1 MKRRLLVIFA
11 LGLFAMGVLCRSA
24 YADMDLEERVRI
36 SGFGTVA
43 FALSDDQDS
52 DYRANIEQ
60 STGVGS
66 SNNPD
71 GGLDSIFGA
80 QVDVAITSKLTA
92 TAQIIS
98 RRLSDYNSTQPYFE
112 WANLKYDVNEQLYL
126 RAGRFVAPTFLVSE
140 SRMVG
145 YAQPAVRPVAEVYLL
160 SPISYMNGFDTGYKF
175 LWGDSLVK
183 LRDGF
188 GSLNQEINQVNGTLD
203 FTFDIKSFDAT
214 FEKGGSKFRIGYQNF
229 KMDVKND
236 ALELYDVAM
245 DMLEAN
251 GVANAALI
259 HDRMQRLDV
268 PTDFISIGYMYD
280 EGGLFVQTEYARRE
294 FDSDFAQSLDGV
306 YFLGGY
312 HFGNVSPYFSVSKLI
327 HRNQAKFP
335 DLDTSSIDPGLGGL
349 VSAVNAGSEFLIER
363 DAVGA
368 GVRWDI
374 SGGYALK
381 AQWDYVM
388 KPKNTAAEFVNYTPE
403 FFAQTRDINIISVA
417 LDFIF

>member
-1 MKRRLLVIFA
+1 MRTHLLVVLAIGA
-11 LGLFAMGVLCRSA
+11 LCQSA
-24 YADMDLEERVRI
+24 YADLNIEERIRI

-43 FALSDDQDS
+43 FALSDDQDA

-71 GGLDSIFGA
+71 GGLDSIFGT
-80 QVDVAITSKLTA
+80 QIDVVLTPKLTA

-112 WANLKYDVNEQLYL
+112 WANLKYDVSEQLYL

-160 SPISYMNGFDTGYKF
+160 SPISYMNGFDAGYKF

-183 LRDGF
+183 LRAGI
-188 GSLNQEINQVNGTLD
+188 GALNQEINQVNGTLD
-203 FTFDIKSFDAT
+203 FTFDIKSIDAT
-214 FEKGGSKFRIGYQNF
+214 IENGGSKFRIGYQNF

-251 GVANAALI
+251 GVANASLI

-312 HFGNVSPYFSVSKLI
+312 HFGDISPYFSISKLI
-327 HRNQAKFP
+327 HRNQAEFP

-349 VSAVNAGSEFLIER
+349 VTAVNAGSEFLIER
-363 DAVGA
+363 DAIGA

-374 SGGYALK
+374 SGGFALK

-388 KPKNTAAEFVNYTPE
+388 KPKNTVAEFVNYTPE
-403 FFAQTRDINIISVA
+403 FFSESRDVNIISAA
-417 LDFIF
+417 LDFTF